1 MLPEDYNMKLDDLRA
16 PYGAAA
22 TGDRAW
28 NHDIQLFLSSAALTR
43 FEMRYIGEDRWHPA
57 PTDDVALTLAAYH
70 PNLQRC
76 LDRML
81 TGEEVASR
89 LALFRVAQRT
99 SRL

>member
-1 MLPEDYNMKLDDLRA
+1 MKLDDLRA
-16 PYGAAA
+16 QYLAAD
-22 TGDRAW
+22 GDDRAW
-28 NHDIQLFLSSAALTR
+28 NRDIQLFLSTAALTR

-70 PNLQRC
+70 SNLKGC

-89 LALFRVAQRT
+89 LALFRIAQRS